1 MSQYRINDQKGK
13 YFNMTRRNGKIE
25 FFRFIFC
32 MTIIFFHLNLTYFD
46 LEYQIGENFSFFKH
60 GRIGVEFFFIVT
72 GYLFARSCYQTR
84 ESKIPLGKDTIQFV
98 FHKWFALFPFHV
110 IAFAITFITIVIV
123 RQLSFTESIAR
134 LIKGMPNFFLI
145 QRTGIYAENI
155 IGVEWYVSVM
165 LLSLFILY
173 PVCKRNYDVFT
184 RILAPLTGVFLV
196 GYLSEKYGY
205 LSGASLWDGIISKAQ
220 LRGLA
225 EICLGAFAFEVSRFI
240 GRYVFSKFQ
249 RFILSCIEY
258 GCYLAV
264 LIFTCSQVGVKYEPY
279 ALYMLAVAVC
289 LSFSGVTYG
298 QNLFQNRVCLILG
311 KMSLPVYLSQN
322 AVRLAV
328 EHYCKDTLPVS
339 IQFLIILVGVF
350 SLSVIIYV
358 FGNILGRFFTSFLQN
373 CKNNAKSR

>member
-1 MSQYRINDQKGK
+1 
-13 YFNMTRRNGKIE
+13 MTRRNGKIE

-32 MTIIFFHLNLTYFD
+32 MTIILFHLNLTYFD
-46 LEYQIGENFSFFKH
+46 LEYQIGDHFSFFKH

-72 GYLFARSCYQTR
+72 GYLFAKSCYKTR
-84 ESKIPLGKDTIQFV
+84 ESKMPLGKDTIQFV
-98 FHKWFALFPFHV
+98 FHKWFAVFPFHV

-123 RQLSFTESIAR
+123 RQLSFTESVAR

-165 LLSLFILY
+165 ILSLFILY

-184 RILAPLTGVFLV
+184 RILAPLIGVFLV

-205 LSGASLWDGIISKAQ
+205 LSGASLWDGITSKAQ

-225 EICLGAFAFEVSRFI
+225 EICLGVFTFEVSRFVEKYAYS
-240 GRYVFSKFQ
+240 RAL

-258 GCYLAV
+258 GCYTMV
-264 LIFTCSQVGVKYEPY
+264 LIFTCLQVGVKYESY
-279 ALYMLAVAVC
+279 ALYMLAIAVS
-289 LSFSGVTYG
+289 LSFSGITYG
-298 QNLFQNRVCLILG
+298 QNLFQNRVCMILG
-311 KMSLPVYLSQN
+311 KISLPVYLSQN

-328 EHYCKDTLPVS
+328 EHYCKDILPVS
-339 IQFLIILVGVF
+339 IQFLIILVGIF
-350 SLSVIIYV
+350 LLSVIIYI
-358 FGNILGRFFTSFLQN
+358 FGDMFGRFITSFLQN
-373 CKNNAKSR
+373 CKNNAKNR